1 MKKATARKAPSRRG
15 TEAPARGGQATTV
28 AVRGSRARASASAA
42 SHVAQVR
49 LQADEMEALREVM
62 RQLSLRSTSEA
73 LREGLRLLVREAA
86 EVAAADEIRR
96 FYGEQPVL
104 LPEGVTPA
112 TKEELAAA
120 DAEQW

>member
-1 MKKATARKAPSRRG
+1 
-15 TEAPARGGQATTV
+15 
-28 AVRGSRARASASAA
+28 
-42 SHVAQVR
+42 
-49 LQADEMEALREVM
+49 MEALREVM

-86 EVAAADEIRR
+86 EVAAADEIQR
-96 FYGEQPVL
+96 FYGEQPVP